1 VEAEEGR
8 EKSVQSP
15 EVKKRENSCDV
26 AEYRDISTLR
36 IIVAERVVHSNVQQV
51 LREQLLCS

>member
-1 VEAEEGR
+1 MCAVARG
-8 EKSVQSP
+8 EK
-15 EVKKRENSCDV
+15 ENSCDV

-36 IIVAERVVHSNVQQV
+36 IIAAEHVVHSNVQQV